1 MSVVDRQEW
10 DVVVV
15 GAGGAGLRAAIE
27 ARERGARTAVICK
40 SLFGKAHTVMAEGGI
55 AAAMGNANPHDDWQ
69 VHFRDTMRGGKFL
82 NQWRMAELH
91 AREAPDRVWEL
102 ETWGA
107 LFDRTQDGKISQ
119 RNFGGHEYPR
129 LAHVG
134 DRTGLELIRT
144 LQQKVVAL
152 QQEDKEETG
161 DYESRLK
168 VFQECTVTRILKTV
182 PDSGS
187 AAGDRVSGVFAYER
201 ESGRFFVLEAPAVV
215 IATGGIGKSFKVTS
229 NSWEYTGDGHALALL
244 AGAPLLNMEF
254 VQFHP
259 TGMVWPPSV
268 KGILVT
274 ESVRGDGGV
283 LMNAGG
289 KRFMFDYIPDV
300 FKEKYAETEAE
311 ADRWYD
317 DPDHNRRPP
326 ELLPRDEVAR
336 AINAEVKAGRGSPH
350 GGVFLDVSTRM
361 PAEVV
366 RRRLPSMYHQFKELA
381 DVDITAEAME
391 VGPTCHY
398 VMGGVAVD
406 SDTAG
411 ARGVAGLYAAG
422 EVAGGMHGSNRLGGN
437 SLSDLLVFGRRA
449 GLHAAQY
456 AMGLAERPR
465 VDDVQVDTA
474 AAEALRPFSAE
485 GPAPGEDIGAE
496 GRPPENPY
504 ALYQELQRT
513 MNDLVGI
520 IRRESEMQQALKK
533 LAELRVRARRAG
545 VEGHRQYNPGWHLA
559 LDLRNMLLVSECVA
573 RAALERTE
581 SRGGHTREDFPSMDR
596 AWRRV
601 NLLCR
606 LTDPTE
612 GLAATDPVR
621 GQIALTRETTEPIR
635 PDLLALFEK
644 EELVKYLAEEELY
657 E

>member
-55 AAAMGNANPHDDWQ
+55 AAAMGNVNSGDNWQ

-91 AREAPDRVWEL
+91 AKEAPDRVWEL

-107 LFDRTQDGKISQ
+107 LFDRTKDGRISQ

-144 LQQKVVAL
+144 LQQKIVSL
-152 QQEDKEETG
+152 QQEDMKETG
-161 DYESRLK
+161 EYESRLK
-168 VFQECTVTRILKTV
+168 VYQECTVTRVLK
-182 PDSGS
+182 DGN
-187 AAGDRVSGVFAYER
+187 RVSGAFCYER
-201 ESGRFFVLEAPAVV
+201 ESGRFFVLEAPSVV

-283 LMNAGG
+283 LRNSDG

-300 FKEKYAETEAE
+300 FKEKYAQSEEE
-311 ADRWYD
+311 GDRWYE

-336 AINAEVKAGRGSPH
+336 AINSEVKAGRGSPH
-350 GGVFLDVSTRM
+350 GGVFLDVSTRV
-361 PAEVV
+361 PAEVI

-398 VMGGVAVD
+398 VMGGIAVESD
-406 SDTAG
+406 SAA
-411 ARGVAGLYAAG
+411 ARGVPGLFAAG

-449 GLHAAQY
+449 GLHAAGY
-456 AMGLAERPR
+456 AADLAGDRPP
-465 VDDVQVDTA
+465 VDDIQIDTA

-485 GPAPGEDIGAE
+485 GPEPGTES

-504 ALYQELQRT
+504 TLHQELQQT

-520 IRRESEMQQALKK
+520 IRREAEMEQALEK

-545 VEGHRQYNPGWHLA
+545 VEGHRQFNPGWHLA

-581 SRGGHTREDFPSMDR
+581 SRGGHTREDHPTMER
-596 AWRRV
+596 TWRRV
-601 NLLCR
+601 NLLCQ
-606 LTDPTE
+606 LTDPTG
-612 GLAATDPVR
+612 GLAATDPVH
-621 GQIALTRETTEPIR
+621 GQIDLSRETTEPIR

>member
-15 GAGGAGLRAAIE
+15 GAGGAGLRAAVE

-55 AAAMGNANPHDDWQ
+55 AAAMGNVNSGDDWQ
-69 VHFRDTMRGGKFL
+69 VHFRDTLRGGKFL

-91 AREAPDRVWEL
+91 AQEAPQRVWEL

-107 LFDRTQDGKISQ
+107 LFDRTKDGRISQ

-144 LQQKVVAL
+144 LQQKIVSL
-152 QQEDKEETG
+152 QQEDFRETG
-161 DYESRLK
+161 DHESRLK
-168 VFQECTVTRILKTV
+168 VFQECTVTRVLK
-182 PDSGS
+182 DG
-187 AAGDRVSGVFAYER
+187 RNVSGVFGYER
-201 ESGRFFVLEAPAVV
+201 ESGRFFVLQAPSVV
-215 IATGGIGKSFKVTS
+215 LATGGIGKSFKVTS

-283 LMNAGG
+283 LRNSDGR
-289 KRFMFDYIPDV
+289 RFMFDYVPDV
-300 FKEKYAETEAE
+300 FKEKYAESEAE
-311 ADRWYD
+311 GDRWYD

-336 AINAEVKAGRGSPH
+336 AINAEVKEGRGSPH

-361 PAEVV
+361 SAEVI

-398 VMGGVAVD
+398 VMGGIAVD
-406 SDTAG
+406 SDTAA
-411 ARGVAGLYAAG
+411 ARGVPGLYAAG

-449 GLHAAQY
+449 GRYAAEY
-456 AMGLAERPR
+456 AAARSGDGRDGAR
-465 VDDVQVDTA
+465 VPVEDAQVDAA

-485 GPAPGEDIGAE
+485 TQEPAE
-496 GRPPENPY
+496 GPPENPY
-504 ALYQELQRT
+504 TLHQELQQT

-520 IRRESEMQQALKK
+520 IRREPEMKQALEK

-545 VEGHRQYNPGWHLA
+545 VEGHRQFNPGWHLA

-581 SRGGHTREDFPSMDR
+581 SRGGHTREDHPSMDR
-596 AWRRV
+596 RWRPA
-601 NLLCR
+601 NLLCS
-606 LTDPTE
+606 LADPSVE
-612 GLAATDPVR
+612 PAAADPER
-621 GQIALTRETTEPIR
+621 GRIALVREATEPVR

-644 EELVKYLAEEELY
+644 EELVKYLADDEL
-657 E
+657 EGLGG